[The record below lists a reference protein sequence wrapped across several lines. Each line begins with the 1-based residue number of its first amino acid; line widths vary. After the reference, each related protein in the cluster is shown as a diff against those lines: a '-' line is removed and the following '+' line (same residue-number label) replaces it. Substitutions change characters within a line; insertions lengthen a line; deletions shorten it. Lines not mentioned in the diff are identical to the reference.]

1 MLVPQKF
8 QELATPRV
16 AAAVENELF
25 FLFVGVIH
33 LWKRSSHI
41 DVVGI
46 EQIVVV
52 VVIIIVVAV
61 VIVVAYVIRYVHDGV
76 DTDENK
82 GQKGKR

>member
-16 AAAVENELF
+16 AAVENELF

-33 LWKRSSHI
+33 LFWKRSSHI

-61 VIVVAYVIRYVHDGV
+61 VVVVAYVIRYVHDGV